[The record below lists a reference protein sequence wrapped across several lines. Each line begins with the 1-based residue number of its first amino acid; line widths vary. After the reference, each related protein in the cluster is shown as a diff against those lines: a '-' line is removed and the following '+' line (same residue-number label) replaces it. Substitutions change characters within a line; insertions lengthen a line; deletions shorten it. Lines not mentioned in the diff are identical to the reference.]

1 MAPKKS
7 RGKSSQSNTSIFGLK
22 LKVRENSKVKLYC
35 KMCSLIDFQLTNASR
50 VVLFIISYH
59 LTPIQATMIE
69 KICPFCEEVF
79 DEDLIKDHIG
89 INHLGLESGAFHSSN
104 DENTES
110 SLDCK
115 DCDKKLTSESDLKIH
130 ENIVHPIFKF
140 TCDKCDKRFLF
151 ERSVNLHQKVVHSNQ
166 GSAKTNETILLKK
179 ELREQSPK
187 HNNSKSDSMSN
198 KSGIHQ
204 GRKFKCEQCPKHF
217 SVKSHLKRHITLVHQ
232 GILKFKCHDCPR
244 RFSCQANMKIHVK
257 GVHKKIKDLQC
268 EYCKKSFSRKW
279 SLNVHKITHSKIRD
293 RMNCSKCDK
302 TFVSETTLKVHIK
315 MVHDK
320 IKDQQCEHCLNVFL
334 TKSELKRHMITHS
347 DRRIK
352 CSKCENTFA
361 SKETLKIHM
370 KMVHEK
376 IKNFKCEN
384 CSKSFFAKSDLKRH
398 ISFLVHSK
406 KIDNKKISNQ

>member
-1 MAPKKS
+1 
-7 RGKSSQSNTSIFGLK
+7 
-22 LKVRENSKVKLYC
+22 
-35 KMCSLIDFQLTNASR
+35 
-50 VVLFIISYH
+50 
-59 LTPIQATMIE
+59 
-69 KICPFCEEVF
+69 
-79 DEDLIKDHIG
+79 
-89 INHLGLESGAFHSSN
+89 
-104 DENTES
+104 
-110 SLDCK
+110 
-115 DCDKKLTSESDLKIH
+115 
-130 ENIVHPIFKF
+130 
-140 TCDKCDKRFLF
+140 
-151 ERSVNLHQKVVHSNQ
+151 
-166 GSAKTNETILLKK
+166 
-179 ELREQSPK
+179 
-187 HNNSKSDSMSN
+187 
-198 KSGIHQ
+198 
-204 GRKFKCEQCPKHF
+204 
-217 SVKSHLKRHITLVHQ
+217 
-232 GILKFKCHDCPR
+232 
-244 RFSCQANMKIHVK
+244 
-257 GVHKKIKDLQC
+257 
-268 EYCKKSFSRKW
+268 
-279 SLNVHKITHSKIRD
+279 
-293 RMNCSKCDK
+293 MNCSKCDK